1 MVKIRGRGRMMRV
14 VPVLGALVGVLLAAG
29 CGALPDMSALDD
41 ECTRGDKRFAEKL
54 DALTV
59 LEIRPGGAT
68 LLADGAGHGC
78 GDSTGYP
85 YASRWYHTGISAEE
99 IADFYRDA
107 LPAAGWKLRH
117 ADPIHAQQRVFRG
130 ARLCFTRP
138 VDGVETYLSV
148 GFPGAL
154 DAGPEDVLGAGP
166 ADVDLHVMADPEDG
180 HVNNC

>member
-1 MVKIRGRGRMMRV
+1 MMRV
-14 VPVLGALVGVLLAAG
+14 VPILGALVGVVLTAG
-29 CGALPDMSALDD
+29 CGALDMVPGD
-41 ECTRGDKRFAEKL
+41 ECTGDDRRFAKKL

-59 LEIRPGGAT
+59 LEIRPSGASLIAGGAS
-68 LLADGAGHGC
+68 HGC
-78 GDSTGYP
+78 SDSTAFP
-85 YASRWYHTGISAEE
+85 YASRWYHTGMSAEE

-117 ADPIHAQQRVFRG
+117 ADPIHAQQRVFFG

-138 VDGVETYLSV
+138 VDGIETFLSV

-154 DAGPEDVLGAGP
+154 DAGPEDVLGSGP

-180 HVNNC
+180 YVNNC